1 MNHENKPM
9 NEEVEVELE
18 EMEDGSD
25 IIELTDE
32 EGVVTEFQYLATL
45 DHEGESYVVLMAL
58 DQEEDESDEEEGEVV
73 ILKIEQDDKGEDI
86 YVSFDD
92 EEVSQQV
99 FDKFIKMLDEED
111 EE

>member
-32 EGVVTEFQYLATL
+32 DCVVTEFQYLATL

-58 DQEEDESDEEEGEVV
+58 DQDEEGKDEEEGEVV